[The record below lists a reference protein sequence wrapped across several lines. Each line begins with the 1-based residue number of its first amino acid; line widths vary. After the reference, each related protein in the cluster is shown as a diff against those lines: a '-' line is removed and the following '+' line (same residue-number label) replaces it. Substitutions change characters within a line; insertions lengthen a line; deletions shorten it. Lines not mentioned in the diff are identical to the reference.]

1 MVRHRLIR
9 AAALAGLLAVSAA
22 AASDNGFG
30 EPAGSGGL
38 DARGAAPPVLRNTDP
53 TDTRIV
59 RLPGPPRVETAP
71 AAPAPAPQPVPAAP
85 PEQPAAAISQP
96 GPAPVPESAAAVPAP
111 PLPKPPSRV
120 AMTASAPPSPAA
132 IPKPSPVAPRP
143 APRRASALPPDFAR
157 DSAEFCRQ
165 RIAIWTAADARALL
179 GEPKRSRPSFGPDN
193 TENGQ
198 ILAFADP
205 SGRHHQLEL
214 DFDRGSGRLRTVF
227 VYPWDMT
234 WEDCQRLFGA
244 AVLPAKSNKGRT
256 FYSYSDRR
264 LDVLV
269 DADGKVVSLGL
280 Y

>member
-22 AASDNGFG
+22 ASSDNGSG
-30 EPAGSGGL
+30 EPAGSEAL

-59 RLPGPPRVETAP
+59 RLPGPPRVAAP
-71 AAPAPAPQPVPAAP
+71 IAPAPAPTPVATAPPPVREAAPVPAP
-85 PEQPAAAISQP
+85 R
-96 GPAPVPESAAAVPAP
+96 
-111 PLPKPPSRV
+111 LPKPPSSA
-120 AMTASAPPSPAA
+120 AMTASAPRTPSA
-132 IPKPSPVAPRP
+132 IPKPPPAAPRP
-143 APRRASALPPDFAR
+143 APRRASLLPPDFQR

-214 DFDRGSGRLRTVF
+214 DFDRASGRLRTVF

-269 DADGKVVSLGL
+269 DADGKIVSLGL

>member
-9 AAALAGLLAVSAA
+9 AVALAGLSALCAA
-22 AASDNGFG
+22 AASDNASG

-38 DARGAAPPVLRNTDP
+38 DARAGAPPVLRNTDP

-59 RLPGPPRVETAP
+59 RLPGPPRVEAP
-71 AAPAPAPQPVPAAP
+71 IAPPAPAPAPAPVAIAAPAPPPVREAAPAPAPR
-85 PEQPAAAISQP
+85 
-96 GPAPVPESAAAVPAP
+96 
-111 PLPKPPSRV
+111 LPKPSLS
-120 AMTASAPPSPAA
+120 ATMTASAPRTPSAT
-132 IPKPSPVAPRP
+132 PKPPPATPRP
-143 APRRASALPPDFAR
+143 RRPLPPDFQR

-165 RIAIWTAADARALL
+165 RIGAWTEADARALL

-214 DFDRGSGRLRTVF
+214 DFDRVSGRLRTVF

-234 WEDCQRLFGA
+234 WEDCQRLWGT
-244 AVLPAKSNKGRT
+244 AVLPANSNKGRT
-256 FYSYSDRR
+256 FYSYTDRR

-269 DADGKVVSLGL
+269 DADEQ
-280 Y
+280 

>member
-1 MVRHRLIR
+1 MT
-9 AAALAGLLAVSAA
+9 A
-22 AASDNGFG
+22 
-30 EPAGSGGL
+30 
-38 DARGAAPPVLRNTDP
+38 
-53 TDTRIV
+53 
-59 RLPGPPRVETAP
+59 TAP
-71 AAPAPAPQPVPAAP
+71 RTL
-85 PEQPAAAISQP
+85 S
-96 GPAPVPESAAAVPAP
+96 
-111 PLPKPPSRV
+111 
-120 AMTASAPPSPAA
+120 A
-132 IPKPSPVAPRP
+132 IPKPPPAAPRS
-143 APRRASALPPDFAR
+143 APPRKIPLPPDFER

-165 RIAIWTAADARALL
+165 RINTWTEADARSLL

-193 TENGQ
+193 SENGQ

-234 WEDCQRLFGA
+234 WEDCQRLYGA
-244 AVLPAKSNKGRT
+244 AVSPAKSNKGRT

-264 LDVLV
+264 MDVLV

>member
-1 MVRHRLIR
+1 
-9 AAALAGLLAVSAA
+9 
-22 AASDNGFG
+22 
-30 EPAGSGGL
+30 
-38 DARGAAPPVLRNTDP
+38 
-53 TDTRIV
+53 
-59 RLPGPPRVETAP
+59 
-71 AAPAPAPQPVPAAP
+71 
-85 PEQPAAAISQP
+85 
-96 GPAPVPESAAAVPAP
+96 
-111 PLPKPPSRV
+111 
-120 AMTASAPPSPAA
+120 MTTSAPPTPATM
-132 IPKPSPVAPRP
+132 PKPSPVAPRP
-143 APRRASALPPDFAR
+143 APRRASALPPDFQR

-165 RIAIWTAADARALL
+165 KIAAWTAADARALL

-214 DFDRGSGRLRTVF
+214 DFDRVSGRLRTVF

-269 DADGKVVSLGL
+269 DTDGKVVSLGL

>member
-9 AAALAGLLAVSAA
+9 GAALAGLLALSAA
-22 AASDNGFG
+22 AASDKGSG
-30 EPAGSGGL
+30 EPAGSGEL
-38 DARGAAPPVLRNTDP
+38 DTRGAAAPVLRNADP

-59 RLPGPPRVETAP
+59 RLPGVEEAP
-71 AAPAPAPQPVPAAP
+71 IAPVPAPAPDAVAPPARAAVRETAAP
-85 PEQPAAAISQP
+85 L
-96 GPAPVPESAAAVPAP
+96 PAPR
-111 PLPKPPSRV
+111 LPKPSSS
-120 AMTASAPPSPAA
+120 AAIAASAPRTPTAAPNPPPAD
-132 IPKPSPVAPRP
+132 PRP
-143 APRRASALPPDFAR
+143 APRRKSPLPPDFER

-165 RIAIWTAADARALL
+165 RIANWTEADARALL

-193 TENGQ
+193 TESGQ
-198 ILAFADP
+198 ILGFADP

-234 WEDCQRLFGA
+234 WEECQRLWGA
-244 AVLPAKSNKGRT
+244 EVLPAKSNKGRT
-256 FYSYSDRR
+256 FYSYANRR

-269 DADGKVVSLGL
+269 DAEGKVVSLGL

>member
-1 MVRHRLIR
+1 
-9 AAALAGLLAVSAA
+9 
-22 AASDNGFG
+22 
-30 EPAGSGGL
+30 
-38 DARGAAPPVLRNTDP
+38 
-53 TDTRIV
+53 
-59 RLPGPPRVETAP
+59 
-71 AAPAPAPQPVPAAP
+71 
-85 PEQPAAAISQP
+85 
-96 GPAPVPESAAAVPAP
+96 
-111 PLPKPPSRV
+111 
-120 AMTASAPPSPAA
+120 MTASARSAPAA
-132 IPKPSPVAPRP
+132 IPKAAPADPHPAARRRSP
-143 APRRASALPPDFAR
+143 LPPDFER

-165 RIAIWTAADARALL
+165 RIAIWTEADARALL
-179 GEPKRSRPSFGPDN
+179 GEPKRSRPAFGPDDA
-193 TENGQ
+193 EDGR